1 MNSSIPSNHPV
12 LGNTKKQV
20 EVAAFIRRESARIA
34 AQAKGNRIEALRLGI
49 SAAKTKGFLADTDAN
64 TVMRLAKV
72 ILTATQNNSDLKKAL
87 SKARHNGR
95 RGGPAGP
102 RRCAAQ
108 GTS

>member
-1 MNSSIPSNHPV
+1 
-12 LGNTKKQV
+12 
-20 EVAAFIRRESARIA
+20 
-34 AQAKGNRIEALRLGI
+34 
-49 SAAKTKGFLADTDAN
+49 LADTDAN